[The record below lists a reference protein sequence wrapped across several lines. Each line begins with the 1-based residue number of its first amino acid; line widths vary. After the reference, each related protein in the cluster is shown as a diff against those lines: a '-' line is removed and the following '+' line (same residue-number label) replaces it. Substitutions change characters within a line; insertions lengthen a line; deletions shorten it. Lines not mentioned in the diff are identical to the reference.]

1 MATASTSKK
10 TQPKAEGKVNE
21 ALAVKVR
28 ECVGK
33 VGKIEYQLVAVLA
46 AAMTRKTNRLTIEDI
61 KATIVSATDEKGTGL
76 ANVKPAY
83 AQDFPL
89 VVELFAL
96 KGGAD
101 MPLRDLFNLA
111 RDLRAKKVEGKT
123 LGTKGAKSAVTA
135 FVEAGESVSAVRADT
150 PARPNGKGAR
160 PRSGSTVTR
169 SLDTVLSDTL
179 EFLESFDIETVN
191 GKQSLL
197 IQAVLDRLSE
207 VSSKVKVSA

>member
-10 TQPKAEGKVNE
+10 SQPKAEGKVNE

-46 AAMTRKTNRLTIEDI
+46 SAMTRKTNRLTIEDI
-61 KATIVSATDEKGTGL
+61 KVTIISATDEKGTGL

-96 KGGAD
+96 KGGAE
-101 MPLRDLFNLA
+101 MPLKDLFNLA

-135 FVEAGESVSAVRADT
+135 LVEAGESVSAVRADT
-150 PARPNGKGAR
+150 PRREVKKGGA
-160 PRSGSTVTR
+160 RSGSTATR
-169 SLDTVLSDTL
+169 SLDSVLSDTL